1 MDNNIRIRSIILE
14 NKMAELE
21 RIQLVI
27 EELAEEWDISF
38 AMSNTI
44 NLALEEAFTNLVKY
58 AYKDEDPHSI
68 EIQFER
74 KTDRVVITLID
85 DSPPYDPTGKEDPD
99 VSLSAEERPIGGLG
113 IFLIKKLMD
122 EVEYKQVG
130 NLNHFIITKYIP
142 A

>member
-1 MDNNIRIRSIILE
+1 
-14 NKMAELE
+14 MAELE

-27 EELAEEWDISF
+27 EELADEWEISF
-38 AMSNTI
+38 ALSNTI

-99 VSLSAEERPIGGLG
+99 ISLSAEERPIGGLG

-130 NLNHFIITKYIP
+130 SLNHFIMTKHIP

>member
-1 MDNNIRIRSIILE
+1 MDNNIGIRSIILE

-21 RIQLVI
+21 RIQLI
-27 EELAEEWDISF
+27 TEELAEEWNISF
-38 AMSNTI
+38 GISNTI

-58 AYKDEDPHSI
+58 AYKDENPHSI

-85 DSPPYDPTGKEDPD
+85 DSPPYDPTEKEDPD

-113 IFLIKKLMD
+113 IYLIKKLMD

-130 NLNHFIITKYIP
+130 DMNHFIITKYLP